1 VTGDASSFL
10 PLGPRSPVTEPEAA
24 ALVVR
29 YQDGDP
35 EALALLH
42 DRLGAIILSVLRPY
56 RTVMLPSAMTY
67 QDVVQQTWVI
77 LAELAERWQPHG
89 SFLAYFFRSFP
100 RALRRYV
107 TVAGA
112 HRGSKHARVIS
123 VPYDE
128 LLRAADALGGLHQEP
143 EQLLW
148 RQQVGGLPVDQR
160 VALTMHVLDGESFE
174 TIGRTLGISRA
185 SAHRLYRR
193 ALESVGQTLSE
204 ERLPS
209 ERSVNGGRGGRRA
222 GDEG

>member
-1 VTGDASSFL
+1 MTGDAPSLL

-42 DRLGAIILSVLRPY
+42 DRLGVIILSVLRPY
-56 RTVMLPSAMTY
+56 RTATLPSAVTY
-67 QDVVQQTWVI
+67 QDIVQQSWVI
-77 LAELAERWQPHG
+77 LAELAERWRPHG

-107 TVAGA
+107 AVAGA
-112 HRGSKHARVIS
+112 HRGSKWARVVS
-123 VPYDE
+123 VPYEE

-148 RQQVGGLPVDQR
+148 RQQVGELPVDQR

-174 TIGRTLGISRA
+174 AIGRTLRISRA
-185 SAHRLYRR
+185 SA
-193 ALESVGQTLSE
+193 A
-204 ERLPS
+204 
-209 ERSVNGGRGGRRA
+209 RSSSS
-222 GDEG
+222 